1 MPKIRFDF
9 LVMETFDRILGTTAF
24 METADKPI
32 PDAESQERE
41 ALKQLADEQHW
52 DFGDY
57 YVEQQILDEKFGH
70 WVPTLAAYSLVI
82 ILHST
87 LETQL
92 DGLAERVGQIRSSG
106 FTLRDITGS
115 EADDP
120 ARRPSR
126 HAISP
131 RHGRLRSEA
140 SEDFKGAAR
149 LDLASRPVKKRALS
163 KEPLDRFRG
172 LSRKAELP

>member
-24 METADKPI
+24 METVDKAI

-106 FTLRDITGS
+106 FTLRDITGHGIGRAALYLERAS
-115 EADDP
+115 SLDVKQDP
-120 ARRPSR
+120 AWQHLQNLQKLRNV
-126 HAISP
+126 IV
-131 RHGRLRSEA
+131 HGGGKWRAGSADEQ
-140 SEDFKGAAR
+140 AR
-149 LDLASRPVKKRALS
+149 LLQTL
-163 KEPLDRFRG
+163 
-172 LSRKAELP
+172 